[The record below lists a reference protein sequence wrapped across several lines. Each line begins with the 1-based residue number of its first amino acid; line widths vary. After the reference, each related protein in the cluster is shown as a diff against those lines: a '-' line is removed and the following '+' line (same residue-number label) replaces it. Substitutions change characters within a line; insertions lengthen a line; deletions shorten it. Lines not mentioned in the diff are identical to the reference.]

1 MMGDKKRVMAREA
14 IMRGN
19 IFVII
24 SFLLLF
30 SAVFGLG
37 ATAFA
42 ESEADPELL
51 KTLLEEDAFRVQK
64 GIYREL
70 DTVKEASAGRLL
82 SCFGNNAGSAYIVFS
97 LPAAPEQDTS
107 LGSEKLGWPDEIATV
122 YDDPAVEN
130 APANPYFAPGGWEYK
145 LRQDEV
151 IVLITPLPGEC
162 KYYSFINYI
171 MFTEDKPGKNYEGLP
186 GMFSVGD
193 ESTGM
198 YHPIF
203 GSIGNSINM
212 TNIRHDGDGV
222 FDTTAVIV
230 IGANRDSMNS
240 VVMDLNKA
248 GYGEGMINLMPIP
261 AETYKMGLQK
271 GADTF
276 SFLQRV
282 SQATDKDAYRNYLD
296 HISEQAVVY
305 RVTPAAEM
313 PANPWPNETVIPRG
327 DGTHEVSVLPNAQAN
342 LEAIREALIAA
353 WSDEYDYEELAAEI
367 AIPEGL
373 TAYFTDFNA
382 KGDNRDAMYL
392 MTPEFTLNSDED
404 FIVVYGVNHA
414 KTGKALYAN
423 TVLYAKPMLNGVTS
437 IYDSLFEGSARPW
450 LGDSAEDADAYYAYR
465 LSRTAEDDYTAVI
478 PYSTGNEQG
487 KYYGVD
493 NGNPVVMAFRA
504 YLDQT
509 GTGASY
515 YEVIYDRT
523 IVFHKKAGN
532 QP

>member
-1 MMGDKKRVMAREA
+1 MKKSIPV
-14 IMRGN
+14 IMS
-19 IFVII
+19 I
-24 SFLLLF
+24 LLAFNVLF
-30 SAVFGLG
+30 SLG
-37 ATAFA
+37 TAAFA
-42 ESEADPELL
+42 EGEGDAELL
-51 KTLLEEDAFRVQK
+51 KTMLEEDAFYVQE

-171 MFTEDKPGKNYEGLP
+171 MFSENKPGKDYQGLP
-186 GMFSVGD
+186 GMFTVGND
-193 ESTGM
+193 STGL

-212 TNIRHDGDGV
+212 TNIRHSGESI
-222 FDTTAVIV
+222 FDSTAVIV
-230 IGANRDSMNS
+230 IGANRDSMS
-240 VVMDLNKA
+240 KVAADLNRA
-248 GYGEGMINLMPIP
+248 GYDESLINLMPIP
-261 AETYKMGLQK
+261 AGTYKMGLQK

-282 SQATDKDAYRNYLD
+282 SQATDKAAYREYLD
-296 HISEQAVVY
+296 HISDHAVVY
-305 RVTPAAEM
+305 RVTPVSET

-327 DGTHEVSVLPNAQAN
+327 DGTHEAAVLPNAETN

-353 WSDEYDYEELAAEI
+353 WSDEYDYVELAAEI

-437 IYDSLFEGSARPW
+437 IYDSLFEGSAEPW
-450 LGDSAEDADAYYAYR
+450 LAEGAEDADAYYVYR
-465 LSRTAEDDYTAVI
+465 LARTAEDDCTAVI
-478 PYSTGNEQG
+478 PYSPGNEQG

-493 NGNPVVMAFRA
+493 NENPLVMAFRA

-523 IVFHKKAGN
+523 IVFHKK
-532 QP
+532 

>member
-1 MMGDKKRVMAREA
+1 MKKKFWA
-14 IMRGN
+14 I
-19 IFVII
+19 VTV
-24 SFLLLF
+24 LL
-30 SAVFGLG
+30 VFCVFCGSG
-37 ATAFA
+37 TAAFA
-42 ESEADPELL
+42 ESEADPKAL
-51 KTLLEEDAFRVQK
+51 KTLLEQDAFYVQQ

-70 DTVKEASAGRLL
+70 DTVKEASEGRLL

-107 LGSEKLGWPDEIATV
+107 LGSKKLGWPDEIAAA

-130 APANPYFAPGGWEYK
+130 APANPYFAPDGWEYK

-171 MFTEDKPGKNYEGLP
+171 MFAENKPGKNYQGLP
-186 GMFSVGD
+186 GMFTVGN
-193 ESTGM
+193 ETTGL

-203 GSIGNSINM
+203 GSIGNSLNM
-212 TNIRHDGDGV
+212 TNIRHSGEGIY
-222 FDTTAVIV
+222 DTAAVIL
-230 IGANRDSMNS
+230 IGANRDSMS
-240 VVMDLNKA
+240 RVAADLNKA
-248 GYGEGMINLMPIP
+248 GYEDSMINFMPIP

-282 SQATDKDAYRNYLD
+282 SQASDPAAYRDYLD
-296 HISEQAVVY
+296 HISERAVVY
-305 RVTPAAEM
+305 RVTPVAET

-327 DGTHEVSVLPNAQAN
+327 DGTHEAAVLPGAEAG

-353 WSDEYDYEELAAEI
+353 WSDEYDYEELAGEI
-367 AIPEGL
+367 AVPEGL

-437 IYDSLFEGSARPW
+437 IYDSLFEGSAAPW
-450 LGDSAEDADAYYAYR
+450 LGNSAENADAYYVYR
-465 LSRTAEDDYTAVI
+465 LARTAEDDYTAVI

-493 NGNPVVMAFRA
+493 NLNPLVIAFRS
-504 YLDQT
+504 YLDRT
-509 GTGASY
+509 GAGASY
-515 YEVIYDRT
+515 YEIIYDRT
-523 IVFHKKAGN
+523 IVFHKKSPAD
-532 QP
+532 